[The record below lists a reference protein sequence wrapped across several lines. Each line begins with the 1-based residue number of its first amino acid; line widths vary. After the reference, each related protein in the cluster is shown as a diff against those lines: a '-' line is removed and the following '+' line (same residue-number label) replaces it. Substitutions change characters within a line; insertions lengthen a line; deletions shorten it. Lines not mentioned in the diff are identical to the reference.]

1 MSSEHL
7 SPRERELAR
16 PVAVLVV
23 EDDILVRLTAAD
35 YLRDAGYS
43 VIEAA
48 NGAEALDVF
57 ASGEPVDVVFTDVQM
72 PGAMD
77 GLMLARW
84 VRDHRPET
92 EVLVTSGKS
101 GDGVSSGLIAG
112 DAFFPKP
119 YRLDAVSARIGALAS
134 PYPRVS
140 TVLPKGRL

>member
-1 MSSEHL
+1 MNSEHP

-23 EDDILVRLTAAD
+23 EDDILVRLTAAG

-48 NGAEALDVF
+48 NAAEALEVF
-57 ASGEPVDVVFTDVQM
+57 ASGESVDVIFTDIQM
-72 PGAMD
+72 PGATD

-84 VRDHRPET
+84 VRDHHPET
-92 EVLVTSGKS
+92 EVLVTSGKG
-101 GDGVSSGLIAG
+101 GDGVSSELIAG

-119 YRLDAVSARIGALAS
+119 YRLDAVVARIRALAS

-140 TVLPKGRL
+140 VVLSQ